1 MVENAIS
8 GPTTG
13 SPALAL
19 GGFLSRDER
28 CFFFGNESRT
38 GLVLMMIMM
47 KTEEKGDLP
56 GLWCC

>member
-19 GGFLSRDER
+19 GGSLRVSRDEP
-28 CFFFGNESRT
+28 CFFFGNESRAV
-38 GLVLMMIMM
+38 LVLMTM
-47 KTEEKGDLP
+47 KTEEKGH
-56 GLWCC
+56 